1 MISMFFDD
9 IKTRNRFFDD
19 IKTRNRFF
27 EDIKTRSQFLCHRKF
42 LYHRNSR
49 IFRGDKNLQNA
60 IISIYVPIS
69 GFFGYIKVK
78 AGIFILRETLRPR
91 FEYF

>member
-1 MISMFFDD
+1 MISMFFDDIKIFDD

-60 IISIYVPIS
+60 I
-69 GFFGYIKVK
+69 K
-78 AGIFILRETLRPR
+78 FITPT
-91 FEYF
+91 